1 MYCKLLIYK
10 RICQI
15 GGGGNSTIFDNKENV
30 ICGYANHINLAK
42 KKRTLHADVLTS
54 LMWMAVLQAKNE
66 GVKVLCAAGAIEKF
80 GQHALALGGDKA
92 IVFIG

>member
-1 MYCKLLIYK
+1 MSN
-10 RICQI
+10 R
-15 GGGGNSTIFDNKENV
+15 GGGNSTIFDNKENV
-30 ICGYANHINLAK
+30 ICGYENPTNLAK
-42 KKRTLHADVLTS
+42 KKRTLHADVPAS